1 MLSQPE
7 LGSGLGK
14 DVLTG
19 SAFLAEMAK
28 ELDNMDTQFRIE
40 DQQLEICEDKV
51 KSVPVYETP
60 LKDRLEKMGN
70 LGLAGQSVGRSPQK
84 SIHELRNG
92 VDVAQNLPEN
102 LDLNYP
108 QLKTAINKVYL
119 GDFVQQERNF
129 KASSLFNSGILYK
142 SELVQVNCVTQ
153 TKSDANQ
160 INMLFSV
167 ELVNTSDHEILLKTF
182 DITNIEDIKMSP
194 EYFEGSALG
203 PSEKYQRQ
211 FLHKSSPQNPSD
223 IPI

>member
-1 MLSQPE
+1 
-7 LGSGLGK
+7 
-14 DVLTG
+14 
-19 SAFLAEMAK
+19 
-28 ELDNMDTQFRIE
+28 
-40 DQQLEICEDKV
+40 
-51 KSVPVYETP
+51 
-60 LKDRLEKMGN
+60 MGN

-182 DITNIEDIKMSP
+182 DITNIEGTHHPLPIIQPKTRYQDVSGIFRRVCPGAVRKIPTAIPTQVQSTKSIRHP
-194 EYFEGSALG
+194 YIEFHNDRHSWVSSCSTKIFLG
-203 PSEKYQRQ
+203 T
-211 FLHKSSPQNPSD
+211 N
-223 IPI
+223 